1 MQEVVKDE
9 KPKPKGWH
17 ITSFKSAYLTPACGK
32 KHLKNKSESS
42 SLAMTGAMTEFTF
55 FFFFFSPQVL
65 SPHISAEVCDLL
77 CWCLT
82 DKYVSAALICII
94 NHVKAGCTCRFP
106 VDNIGPLTIREAK
119 SVDLFMSCDW
129 PEQ

>member
-55 FFFFFSPQVL
+55 FFFFFSPKCY
-65 SPHISAEVCDLL
+65 PHTFQLRCVTYSADV
-77 CWCLT
+77 
-82 DKYVSAALICII
+82 
-94 NHVKAGCTCRFP
+94 
-106 VDNIGPLTIREAK
+106 
-119 SVDLFMSCDW
+119 
-129 PEQ
+129 